1 MAKLILNQ
9 GYNKLLNDLNSAM
22 FDMVRMADEQINQD
36 EVTPYRTGATQNDVD
51 IVKQKNRVVLQYT
64 TDYSEDIYFHPEW
77 NFRTTHNS
85 NAQGL
90 WLESYIANPNFWENL
105 FAISMKSRGY

>member
-36 EVTPYRTGATQNDVD
+36 EVTPYRTGATQNDV
-51 IVKQKNRVVLQYT
+51 
-64 TDYSEDIYFHPEW
+64 
-77 NFRTTHNS
+77 
-85 NAQGL
+85 
-90 WLESYIANPNFWENL
+90 ESTSLSPL
-105 FAISMKSRGY
+105 SSL